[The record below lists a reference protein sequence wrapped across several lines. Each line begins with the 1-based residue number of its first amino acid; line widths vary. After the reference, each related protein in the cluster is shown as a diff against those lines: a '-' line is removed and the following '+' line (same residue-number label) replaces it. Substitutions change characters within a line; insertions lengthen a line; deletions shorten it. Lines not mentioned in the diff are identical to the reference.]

1 MSGSLDDEPR
11 ARVSRRAVLGGVGAL
26 CAASLDATARA
37 LGRTRYG
44 GSIKFAV
51 PWALASM
58 DPHDLGDPVA
68 ALFGTAAFDSLYALD
83 AKGSL
88 VAALAESMPTLENGA
103 PRIKLRTGLRTAR
116 GVGLDARD
124 FIASLAR
131 AGRMGAAALLAPFPA
146 PTVTAADPY
155 TLVFA
160 KGDRNLLARALAS
173 PLTAIVPRSFD
184 PAKPDGTGAFMAS
197 FAGSTLTLAQN
208 LYAAMGASFID
219 SIAVSSAAD
228 LTTSLRDFEA
238 EKDDVGWLGSGLYG
252 ARAGAVPFDLGRAA
266 WIVLQTGAALGA
278 AADPGAAQRLVDAL
292 PSARLATLGLG
303 ALPAGSASSSWDG
316 PPCDL
321 VYDRSSAHLTEIAT
335 TLATILSAPGHE
347 VTARGTS
354 RADVDRRRVTEP
366 VLALG
371 VARPAGPTGLDAW
384 VTLTTFDDPSSAPT
398 SGKTPPKSA
407 SLPARSLTKSM
418 RTAVLGEV
426 RVTGGTLPTLQWASE
441 FGGGW
446 SLRRSVVNTRTT
458 P

>member
-1 MSGSLDDEPR
+1 MI
-11 ARVSRRAVLGGVGAL
+11 RVSRRALLGGLGAVA
-26 CAASLDATARA
+26 AASLDAPAGA

-44 GSIKFAV
+44 GSLRFSV

-58 DPHDLGDPVA
+58 DPHDLGDAVA
-68 ALFGTAAFDSLYALD
+68 ALFGAATFDSLYALD

-88 VAALAESMPTLENGA
+88 VPALAESMPTLESGA
-103 PRIKLRTGLRTAR
+103 PRVKLRSGLRTAR
-116 GVGLDARD
+116 GVSLDARD

-131 AGRMGAAALLAPFPA
+131 AARMGAAALLAPFPA
-146 PTVTAADPY
+146 PTVTASDPH

-184 PAKPDGTGAFMAS
+184 PRKPDGTGAFAAS
-197 FAGSTLTLAQN
+197 FGSSSLTLAQN
-208 LYAAMGASFID
+208 VYAAMGASFID
-219 SIAVSSAAD
+219 SIDVSSAPD

-252 ARAGAVPFDLGRAA
+252 ARAGSVPFDLGRAA
-266 WIVLQTGAALGA
+266 WIVLQTSAALGSA
-278 AADPGAAQRLVDAL
+278 GDPGAAQRLVDAL

-303 ALPAGSASSSWDG
+303 ALPAGSASTAWDG

-321 VYDRSSAHLTEIAT
+321 VYDQSSAHLGEIAT
-335 TLATILSAPGHE
+335 TVATILSAPGHE

-354 RADVDRRRVTEP
+354 RADVDRRRSTDA

-371 VARPAGPTGLDAW
+371 VARPIGPTGLDAW
-384 VTLTTFDDPSSAPT
+384 LSLTTHDDPSGAVT
-398 SGKTPPKSA
+398 EGKVLPSSA

-446 SLRRSVVNTRTT
+446 SLRRSVVNRRTT